1 MTMTDIRGL
10 TRDSTAD
17 DVLAGIDLT
26 GKRAIVTGATSGIGV
41 ETARSLARAGADVT
55 LAVRDTAKG
64 REVADEIGRSIE
76 GTGGAVAVEELH
88 LDDLASVHAF
98 VQAWSGPLHVLV
110 NNAGIMDTP
119 LAYTAA
125 GWESQLA
132 TNHLGHFALAVGLH
146 DALAAAGSARV
157 VSVASSGHGG
167 SPVHLEDLMFLRRPY
182 EPGLAYGQS
191 KTANVLFAVEAQR
204 RWGHEGITVNALMP
218 GGIWTGLQKHWD
230 PQVVAE
236 LRVQAAGMMKTPEQ
250 GASTSVLLA
259 TAPEL
264 EGYGGRYF
272 EDNHEADVVEEIVN
286 GTNGVRPWALDPET
300 AGRLWEVSTALV
312 DAESVRLGLSSG
324 PGRGQG

>member
-10 TRDSTAD
+10 TKDSTAD
-17 DVLAGIDLT
+17 DVLAGLDLT
-26 GKRAIVTGATSGIGV
+26 GRRAIVTGAASGIGV
-41 ETARSLARAGADVT
+41 ETARALARAGADVT
-55 LAVRDTAKG
+55 LAVRNTTGG
-64 REVADEIGRSIE
+64 REVADDIE
-76 GTGGAVAVEELH
+76 ATTGHAVAVAELH
-88 LDDLASVHAF
+88 LDDIASVHAF
-98 VQAWSGPLHVLV
+98 VQAWSGPLHILV

-119 LAYTAA
+119 LAYTSA

-132 TNHLGHFALAVGLH
+132 TNHLGHFALTVGLH

-157 VSVASSGHGG
+157 VSVASSGHGN

-204 RWGHEGITVNALMP
+204 RWGGEGITVNALMP

-230 PQVVAE
+230 PE
-236 LRVQAAGMMKTPEQ
+236 LLATLKVQAVGLVKTTEQ

-272 EDNHEADVVEEIVN
+272 EDNHEAQVVPEIYDVVY
-286 GTNGVRPWALDPET
+286 GVLPWALDPE
-300 AGRLWEVSTALV
+300 AASRLWDVSTALV
-312 DAESVRLGLSSG
+312 DAEAVRLGLG
-324 PGRGQG
+324 PSIG

>member
-1 MTMTDIRGL
+1 MTKNDIRGL
-10 TRDSTAD
+10 TKDSTAD

-26 GKRAIVTGATSGIGV
+26 GRRAVVTGASSGIGV
-41 ETARSLARAGADVT
+41 ETARALARAGADVT
-55 LAVRDTAKG
+55 ITVRDTAKG
-64 REVADEIGRSIE
+64 AEVAADLEATTGR
-76 GTGGAVAVEELH
+76 AVTVAELH

-98 VQAWSGPLHVLV
+98 TTAWSGPLHILV

-119 LAYTAA
+119 LAYTSA

-132 TNHLGHFALAVGLH
+132 TNHLGHFALATGLH
-146 DALAAAGSARV
+146 DALVEAGSARV
-157 VSVASSGHGG
+157 VAVSSSGHGG
-167 SPVHLEDLMFLRRPY
+167 SPFHFEDPFFLRRTY

-204 RWGHEGITVNALMP
+204 RWGAEGITVNALMP

-230 PQVVAE
+230 PEVLATLKRDAVD
-236 LRVQAAGMMKTPEQ
+236 LVKTTEQ

-272 EDNHEADVVEEIVN
+272 EDNREARVVPEIYDVVY
-286 GTNGVRPWALDPET
+286 GVLPWAVDPE
-300 AGRLWEVSTALV
+300 AAARLWDVSTALV
-312 DAESVRLGLSSG
+312 DAEAVRLGLGTS
-324 PGRGQG
+324 R